1 VSGQIDDETLP
12 NFIKKKH
19 PRKGEE
25 RKQGA
30 RIEVQASKEPNKG
43 GPQEE
48 REPLRTKPSRS
59 RMKQIN

>member
-19 PRKGEE
+19 PRKREE

-43 GPQEE
+43 PQGGKGT
-48 REPLRTKPSRS
+48 TK
-59 RMKQIN
+59 N